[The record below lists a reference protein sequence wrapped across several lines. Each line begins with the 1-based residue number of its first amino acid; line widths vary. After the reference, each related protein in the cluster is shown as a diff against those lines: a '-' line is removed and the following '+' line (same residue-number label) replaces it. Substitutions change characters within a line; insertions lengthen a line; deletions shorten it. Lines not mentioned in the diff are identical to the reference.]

1 MTVWEFA
8 CAVEGYA
15 RAHSTEEAGTPA
27 MDDKRLADLGI
38 EGF

>member
-8 CAVEGYA
+8 CAVEGWE
-15 RAHSTEEAGTPA
+15 RVHPTEEPGAPA

>member
-15 RAHSTEEAGTPA
+15 KANSAEETSAPA

>member
-8 CAVEGYA
+8 CAVEGYNQS
-15 RAHSTEEAGTPA
+15 RQTSEASAPA
-27 MDDKRLADLGI
+27 MDDTRLADLGI

>member
-15 RAHSTEEAGTPA
+15 TANSSGEKSAPE
-27 MDDKRLADLGI
+27 MDDERLSALGI

>member
-1 MTVWEFA
+1 MTLWEFA
-8 CAVEGYA
+8 CAVEGYM
-15 RAHSTEEAGTPA
+15 RANSTEEQGAPA